1 MVDRLWTLAKVVM
14 GFQLTLKISENGS
27 RICKGARVQSQVIM
41 TTVDWNGFDSN
52 QMSQTSECRN
62 GHEH

>member
-1 MVDRLWTLAKVVM
+1 MVHRLWTLAKVLM

-27 RICKGARVQSQVIM
+27 RICIGARVQNQVIM

-52 QMSQTSECRN
+52 QLSQMK
-62 GHEH
+62 